1 MLIDDVERIAF
12 ALCICHLVRR
22 GPERFASS
30 WREVLVGFVCVGLD
44 GFVLGNRDN
53 EGRVGSTEDIR
64 VMTVKDW
71 YSYCR
76 VGHVTSR
83 STKSVRSTGRMIRV
97 LDM

>member
-1 MLIDDVERIAF
+1 M
-12 ALCICHLVRR
+12 
-22 GPERFASS
+22 
-30 WREVLVGFVCVGLD
+30 GFVCVGLD
-44 GFVLGNRDN
+44 GFVLANRDN

-71 YSYCR
+71 YNYCR
-76 VGHVTSR
+76 VGDVTSR